1 MASQEQLNR
10 QKEALKLEKEYQDSL
25 RFSKSVLGDINK
37 AIDDTIDG
45 RTQLGKM
52 LSDYNKALKSS
63 LSEVRDSSDIAQKIV
78 DIEAENSRL
87 QRGKNQH
94 NKKANDLKI
103 KNNNL
108 ALEGL
113 KGEYDRLK
121 AGERLDEI
129 GKGITSTINDQVDA
143 LQSFGSN
150 IPIIGGLFDS
160 VFGGAFDELKAS
172 VGQAAQSMVTN
183 FMKGGASFKSF
194 GAAASTAGKSI
205 MAAFANPMVL
215 IGVAIAAAVAVI
227 ATAIAA
233 FTKIDAAAKK
243 FREETGLLNS
253 NTAQTAANITRV
265 TKNTKE
271 LGASYEDVAQAAAD
285 FANEQRG
292 LAQPS
297 KAVLQSIVVLN
308 KNFGIATSEA
318 AKVNGIFQDISG
330 ASAEAA
336 AFLTAQTV
344 ELANQVGVAPSQVIA
359 DIAENAETAAIFF
372 GGSAKELASAAIEA
386 AALGTSLTEAAK
398 VSEGLLDFENSITS
412 ELEASAMLGRTIN
425 FNKARELAAN
435 NDIIGAQQAV
445 LEQLEDTVDLN
456 NLNRFQLDSISKASG
471 IEVSELR
478 KQLRLRERFRG
489 LDGERLKAAQQ
500 VLESGKEL
508 SDITTADIEL
518 QTARNKQQQEL
529 QSLTDELGNT
539 FGAIGSSI
547 MDALAPV
554 GKIILQLLNLAGK
567 FLLPIFKLIGSIIGG
582 IFSVIGAIVT
592 VIYNVLSSIMD
603 FFMPIADFISGIF
616 SAVGSFFTGATENV
630 GKFSTTAAGATPM
643 ATGGIVTGPTNAL
656 IGEAGPEAVIPL
668 DRMGGMGGDAIV
680 SAIQQLGNEIK
691 NLQVQVNMDG
701 KKVSDGVSKVV
712 SRNQTN
718 SAGVT
723 V

>member
-37 AIDDTIDG
+37 AIDDSIDG
-45 RTQLGKM
+45 RTKLGQLI
-52 LSDYNKALKSS
+52 SDYNKTLKSN
-63 LSEVRDSSDIAQKIV
+63 LSEVRDSSDVAQQIV
-78 DIEAENSRL
+78 DIEAENNRL

-121 AGERLDEI
+121 AGERLDDI

-297 KAVLQSIVVLN
+297 KAVLQSVVVLN

-372 GGSAKELASAAIEA
+372 GGSARELASAAIEA

-398 VSEGLLDFENSITS
+398 VSEGLLDFENSINA
-412 ELEASAMLGRTIN
+412 ELEASAMLGQSIN

-445 LEQLEDTVDLN
+445 LNQLEDTVDLN

-471 IEVSELR
+471 IEVGELR

-489 LDGERLKAAQQ
+489 LDGERLRAAQQ
-500 VLESGKEL
+500 VLESGKDL

-547 MDALAPV
+547 LDALAPV

-567 FLLPIFKLIGSIIGG
+567 FLLPIFKLIGSVIGG
-582 IFSVIGAIVT
+582 VFSVISAIVT
-592 VIYNVLSSIMD
+592 VIYNVLSSVMD

-616 SAVGSFFTGATENV
+616 SSIGSFFTGATQNV
-630 GKFSTTAAGATPM
+630 GNFSTTAAGATPM
-643 ATGGIVTGPTNAL
+643 ATGGIVTGPTNAI

-668 DRMGGMGGDAIV
+668 GGDVMGSGAIV
-680 SAIQQLGNEIK
+680 SAIEKLGSDIRQLQFQMNIDGRAVADAVTK
-691 NLQVQVNMDG
+691 VNQRSTANDFAIS
-701 KKVSDGVSKVV
+701 V
-712 SRNQTN
+712 
-718 SAGVT
+718 
-723 V
+723 

>member
-37 AIDDTIDG
+37 AIDDSIDG
-45 RTQLGKM
+45 RTKLGQLI
-52 LSDYNKALKSS
+52 SDYNKTLKSN
-63 LSEVRDSSDIAQKIV
+63 LSEVRDSSDVAQQIV
-78 DIEAENSRL
+78 DIEAENNRL

-121 AGERLDEI
+121 AGERLDDI

-215 IGVAIAAAVAVI
+215 IGFAIAAAVAVI

-297 KAVLQSIVVLN
+297 KAVLQSVVVLN

-372 GGSAKELASAAIEA
+372 GGSARELASAAIEA

-398 VSEGLLDFENSITS
+398 VSEGLLDFENSINA
-412 ELEASAMLGRTIN
+412 ELEASAMLGQSIN

-445 LEQLEDTVDLN
+445 LNQLEDTVDLN

-471 IEVSELR
+471 IEVGELR

-489 LDGERLKAAQQ
+489 LDGERLRAAQQ
-500 VLESGKEL
+500 VLESGKDL

-547 MDALAPV
+547 LDALAPV

-567 FLLPIFKLIGSIIGG
+567 FLLPIFKLIGSVIGG
-582 IFSVIGAIVT
+582 VFSVISAIVT
-592 VIYNVLSSIMD
+592 VIYNVLSSVMD

-616 SAVGSFFTGATENV
+616 SSIGSFFTGATQNV
-630 GKFSTTAAGATPM
+630 GNFSTTAAGATPM
-643 ATGGIVTGPTNAL
+643 ATGGIVTGPTNAI

-668 DRMGGMGGDAIV
+668 GGDVMGSGAIV
-680 SAIQQLGNEIK
+680 SAIEKLGSDIRQLQFQMNIDGRAVADAVTK
-691 NLQVQVNMDG
+691 VNQRSTANDFAIS
-701 KKVSDGVSKVV
+701 V
-712 SRNQTN
+712 
-718 SAGVT
+718 
-723 V
+723 

>member
-37 AIDDTIDG
+37 AIDDSIDG
-45 RTQLGKM
+45 RTKLGQLI
-52 LSDYNKALKSS
+52 SDYNKTLKSN
-63 LSEVRDSSDIAQKIV
+63 LSEVRDSSDVAQQIV

-121 AGERLDEI
+121 AGERLDDI

-297 KAVLQSIVVLN
+297 KAVLQSVVVLN

-372 GGSAKELASAAIEA
+372 GGSARELASAAIEA

-398 VSEGLLDFENSITS
+398 VSEGLLDFENSINA
-412 ELEASAMLGRTIN
+412 ELEASAMLGQSIN

-435 NDIIGAQQAV
+435 NDII
-445 LEQLEDTVDLN
+445 
-456 NLNRFQLDSISKASG
+456 
-471 IEVSELR
+471 
-478 KQLRLRERFRG
+478 
-489 LDGERLKAAQQ
+489 
-500 VLESGKEL
+500 
-508 SDITTADIEL
+508 
-518 QTARNKQQQEL
+518 
-529 QSLTDELGNT
+529 
-539 FGAIGSSI
+539 
-547 MDALAPV
+547 
-554 GKIILQLLNLAGK
+554 
-567 FLLPIFKLIGSIIGG
+567 
-582 IFSVIGAIVT
+582 
-592 VIYNVLSSIMD
+592 
-603 FFMPIADFISGIF
+603 
-616 SAVGSFFTGATENV
+616 
-630 GKFSTTAAGATPM
+630 
-643 ATGGIVTGPTNAL
+643 
-656 IGEAGPEAVIPL
+656 
-668 DRMGGMGGDAIV
+668 
-680 SAIQQLGNEIK
+680 
-691 NLQVQVNMDG
+691 
-701 KKVSDGVSKVV
+701 
-712 SRNQTN
+712 
-718 SAGVT
+718 
-723 V
+723 

>member
-37 AIDDTIDG
+37 AIDDSIDG
-45 RTQLGKM
+45 RTKLGQLI
-52 LSDYNKALKSS
+52 SDYNKTLKSN
-63 LSEVRDSSDIAQKIV
+63 LSEVRDSSDVAQQIV

-121 AGERLDEI
+121 AGERLDDI

-297 KAVLQSIVVLN
+297 KAVLQSVVVLN

-372 GGSAKELASAAIEA
+372 GGSARELASAAIEA

-398 VSEGLLDFENSITS
+398 VSEGLLDFENSINA
-412 ELEASAMLGRTIN
+412 ELEASAMLGQSIN

-445 LEQLEDTVDLN
+445 LNQLEDTVDLN

-471 IEVSELR
+471 IEVGELR

-489 LDGERLKAAQQ
+489 LDGERLRAAQQ
-500 VLESGKEL
+500 VLESGKDL

-547 MDALAPV
+547 LDALAPV

-567 FLLPIFKLIGSIIGG
+567 FLLPIFKLIGSVIGG
-582 IFSVIGAIVT
+582 VFSVISAIVT
-592 VIYNVLSSIMD
+592 VIYNVLSSVMD

-616 SAVGSFFTGATENV
+616 SSIGSFFTGATQNV
-630 GKFSTTAAGATPM
+630 GNFSTTAAGATPM
-643 ATGGIVTGPTNAL
+643 ATGGIVTGPTNAI

-668 DRMGGMGGDAIV
+668 GGDVMGSGAIV
-680 SAIQQLGNEIK
+680 SAIEKLGSDIRQLQFQMNIDGRAVADAVTK
-691 NLQVQVNMDG
+691 VNQRSTANDFAIS
-701 KKVSDGVSKVV
+701 V
-712 SRNQTN
+712 
-718 SAGVT
+718 
-723 V
+723 

>member
-63 LSEVRDSSDIAQKIV
+63 LSEVRDSSDVAQKIV
-78 DIEAENSRL
+78 DIEAENARL

-121 AGERLDEI
+121 AGERLDDI
-129 GKGITSTINDQVDA
+129 GKGITGTINDQVDA

-445 LEQLEDTVDLN
+445 LDQLEDTVDLN

-471 IEVSELR
+471 IEVGELR

-616 SAVGSFFTGATENV
+616 SAVGSFFTGATENA
-630 GKFSTTAAGATPM
+630 GKFSNTVAGATPM

-668 DRMGGMGGDAIV
+668 DRMGGMGGDAVV

-691 NLQVQVNMDG
+691 NLQVQVNLDG
-701 KKVSDGVSKVV
+701 KKVTDGVSKVV

>member
-37 AIDDTIDG
+37 AIDDSIDG
-45 RTQLGKM
+45 RTKLGQLI
-52 LSDYNKALKSS
+52 SDYNKTLKSN
-63 LSEVRDSSDIAQKIV
+63 LSEVRDSSDVAQQIV
-78 DIEAENSRL
+78 DIEAENNRL

-121 AGERLDEI
+121 AGERLDDI

-297 KAVLQSIVVLN
+297 KAVLQSVVVLN

-372 GGSAKELASAAIEA
+372 GGSARELASAAIEA

-398 VSEGLLDFENSITS
+398 VSEGLLDFENSINA
-412 ELEASAMLGRTIN
+412 ELEASAMLGQSIN

-445 LEQLEDTVDLN
+445 LNQLEDTVDLN
-456 NLNRFQLDSISKASG
+456 NLNRFQLDSRSKASG
-471 IEVSELR
+471 IEVGELR

-489 LDGERLKAAQQ
+489 LDGERLRAAQQ
-500 VLESGKEL
+500 VLESGKDL

-547 MDALAPV
+547 LDALAPV

-567 FLLPIFKLIGSIIGG
+567 FLLPIFKLIGSVIGG
-582 IFSVIGAIVT
+582 VFSVISAIVT
-592 VIYNVLSSIMD
+592 VIYNVLSSVMD

-616 SAVGSFFTGATENV
+616 SSIGSFFTGATQNV
-630 GKFSTTAAGATPM
+630 GNFSTTAAGATPM
-643 ATGGIVTGPTNAL
+643 ATGGIVTGPTNAI

-668 DRMGGMGGDAIV
+668 GGDVMGSGAIV
-680 SAIQQLGNEIK
+680 SAIEKLGSDIRQLQFQMNIDGRAVADAVTK
-691 NLQVQVNMDG
+691 VNQRSTANDFAMS
-701 KKVSDGVSKVV
+701 V
-712 SRNQTN
+712 
-718 SAGVT
+718 
-723 V
+723 